1 MKSASKRTLPWGEL
15 LAFLAS
21 AAAGL
26 GVLWRRPAPL
36 PEVQPGNG
44 AEAAAVTQD
53 HKPPIA
59 L

>member
-1 MKSASKRTLPWGEL
+1 MKSASKSALPWGEL

-44 AEAAAVTQD
+44 AEAVAVMPD
-53 HKPPIA
+53 LKPPTA